1 MQKIKFL
8 TVLMILSS
16 VTFAQNIKSVIY
28 LKTPGN
34 KSESFELSWD
44 KKAFTESDLFNVDF
58 SEDAENVKIVIVAND
73 DININIQNF
82 YQTELNYDKTN
93 FLLPGFWYRKNL
105 RSTKGAP
112 SVKESKNWTVRE
124 DRLSSPLS
132 GGVDESTGEYVTVMR
147 KDKIEKDALG
157 VPNYGEV
164 ILNGKT
170 DLGSVGFGENNNK
183 VFLQFGYPYQ
193 EAPNTYVRKLTLSPS
208 TLAFVELKKGDRV
221 ELNYE
226 IRKGK
231 TKDFASFVKDTW
243 IYSYDELKPQKVE
256 DALTTAESK
265 EILTKF
271 YTQSFVDQSDLHG
284 FSGAHIRTAQCEK
297 RQILEVG
304 FIGRVLLNA
313 YNALEYG
320 EANNDAELIKIGNSI
335 FDSYLEHGFKPSGF
349 FREYVDFD
357 APFEDDVISIRRQS
371 EGVYAVLL
379 YLEYEKKNG
388 REHKEWDAK
397 MKLIL
402 ANMLKLQHYDGSF
415 PRKFDS
421 YYIELD
427 PSGGSSPSAV
437 LPLTMAYKY
446 FGDKKYLASA
456 RKTAKYLEENIV
468 AKSDYFSSTLDADCE
483 DKEASFYTATAYY
496 YMSFVTKGK
505 ERKHYVELAN
515 KANYFVLS
523 WYYNWDVPFAKGQML
538 GDVDFKTRGW
548 GNVSVE
554 NNHVDVFIFGYLEVL
569 RWLEKEKKE
578 PRFGQMADV
587 IESSM
592 KSQLLP
598 RKGHMF
604 DIAKEGYYPE
614 VVQHTNWDYGHFGK
628 GFYNDIFAPGWT
640 VASLWEMMSTDRT
653 ENFFKK

>member
-1 MQKIKFL
+1 MQKINLIITFL
-8 TVLMILSS
+8 VLSS
-16 VTFAQNIKSVIY
+16 TLFAQNISSILY
-28 LKTPGN
+28 TKTAGN
-34 KSESFELSWD
+34 LAIPTTIEWENNNYSSEELS
-44 KKAFTESDLFNVDF
+44 
-58 SEDAENVKIVIVAND
+58 
-73 DININIQNF
+73 INIVNNGNEYKLTIEAKEKINFNLQNF
-82 YQTELNYDKTN
+82 FHTDLNYDKTN
-93 FLLPGFWYRKNL
+93 FLMPGFWYRKNL
-105 RSTKGAP
+105 RSPKGAP
-112 SVKESKNWTVRE
+112 SVKESNNWTVRE

-132 GGVDESTGEYVTVMR
+132 GGVDELTGKFVTVLR
-147 KDKIEKDALG
+147 KDNIEIDALG

-170 DLGSVGFGENNNK
+170 DLGSVGFGEKDNN
-183 VFLQFGYPYQ
+183 VYLQFGYPYQ
-193 EAPNTYVRKLTLSPS
+193 EAPNTYMRKLTLAPS
-208 TLAFVELKKGDRV
+208 TLAFVELKKGEKI

-226 IRKGK
+226 IIEGK
-231 TKDFASFVKDTW
+231 TKDFASFVKNTW
-243 IYSYDELKPQKVE
+243 IYTYDKLKPQKVE
-256 DALTTAESK
+256 NSLSTAESQK
-265 EILTKF
+265 ILTKF
-271 YTQSFVDQSDLHG
+271 YKQSFINQSELHG
-284 FSGAHIRTAQCEK
+284 FSGAHISTAKCEK
-297 RQILEVG
+297 RQILEIG

-320 EANNDAELIKIGNSI
+320 GANNDVELVKIGNSV
-335 FDSYLEHGFKPSGF
+335 FDSYLKHGFKPSGF

-357 APFEDDVISIRRQS
+357 APYEDDVISIRRQS

-379 YLEYEKKNG
+379 YLDNEKKQG
-388 REHKEWDAK
+388 REHKEWETK
-397 MKLIL
+397 MKIVL

-421 YYIELD
+421 YYIEID

-456 RKTAKYLEENIV
+456 RKTAKYLEEKIV
-468 AKSDYFSSTLDADCE
+468 NKSDYFSSTLDADCE

-538 GDVDFKTRGW
+538 GDVNFKTRGW

-640 VASLWEMMSTDRT
+640 VASLWEMMMSNRT
-653 ENFFKK
+653 EDFFSK